1 MGGSGMSTSYYARH
15 VHVWQCKARH
25 GWHLS
30 SSKNFCQFSKSQFL
44 LKIFNPR
51 HLLILNGHGSHVTL
65 EAIAQAHE
73 FGLNMVTLQA
83 HTSHVLEPLDV
94 SCFKPFKTT
103 FKKKKDNAM
112 VKNNHC
118 EPYNYTLASWV
129 HKSLDQSL
137 SKKISIMG
145 LRLQEFGL

>member
-1 MGGSGMSTSYYARH
+1 MTSFLF
-15 VHVWQCKARH
+15 K
-25 GWHLS
+25 GFLS
-30 SSKNFCQFSKSQFL
+30 FFKKSIPCEISQS
-44 LKIFNPR
+44 NQ

-137 SKKISIMG
+137 SKKISIMV
-145 LRLQEFGL
+145 